1 LREREKERVRER
13 KREREREKKEREREK
28 KERQREKERQTEK
41 KKGERERERERR
53 ERERGEKEREREKQ
67 KQCFRGRNFPLTFDK
82 NSSKMTTNAKKNK
95 IGQKSSENLEIR
107 LCQSST
113 SKSLKLQYGTNA
125 ISVPL
130 SIPEILPFKHRAEL

>member
-13 KREREREKKEREREK
+13 KRERERERK
-28 KERQREKERQTEK
+28 
-41 KKGERERERERR
+41 RR

-67 KQCFRGRNFPLTFDK
+67 KQCFRERNFPLTFDK